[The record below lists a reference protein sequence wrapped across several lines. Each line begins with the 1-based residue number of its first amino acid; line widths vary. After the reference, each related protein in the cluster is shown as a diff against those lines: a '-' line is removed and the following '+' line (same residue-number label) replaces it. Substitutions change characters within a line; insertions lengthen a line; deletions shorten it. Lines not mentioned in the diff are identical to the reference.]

1 MAKNCNG
8 NGGGASSSPANPDS
22 IVIVKVKGPLVGHVS
37 FCKWEAFF
45 LFVSQ
50 DGELLR
56 FKSDLNNPI
65 KDVLVTY
72 CKNRSLDFK
81 LMRFIIDQKDFD
93 YRKTPA
99 QLGLKNNDLI
109 VGLMT
114 TDGG

>member
-22 IVIVKVKGPLVGHVS
+22 IVIVKVKGP
-37 FCKWEAFF
+37 
-45 LFVSQ
+45 